1 LRLLGCYGH
10 LKNDATDRNENCQS
24 FTLTVFDKQHLNKN
38 NINSQ
43 ILKMKTTLIKT
54 FRWTVRILSATLI
67 VFFLFMFVG
76 ETFFQGGSFNPKSMS
91 TDAILKVSLFVLS
104 LIGLVLTWKW
114 ELMGAIIALAAYVG
128 LLIIIDTEPIKFYFL
143 LIYPIIPILFIVLW
157 AIRRNVVEKN
167 EEIQNI

>member
-1 LRLLGCYGH
+1 
-10 LKNDATDRNENCQS
+10 
-24 FTLTVFDKQHLNKN
+24 
-38 NINSQ
+38 
-43 ILKMKTTLIKT
+43 
-54 FRWTVRILSATLI
+54 
-67 VFFLFMFVG
+67 MFVG